1 MPINLLPPLSTVFAP
16 ILASPVFSGQPAYQ
30 KKLELILL
38 KAAEAKAIIAPI
50 LKNGVSWNSISTAAF
65 AELRTLEAQ
74 GVIPSNISST
84 IQTSLSTANNI
95 QVSTTQLTQAYANIA
110 SGKGDLTQTLS
121 QISTIALDLS
131 QSTASLNTTLDTLNQ
146 QQTVV
151 TGATGILNSKAEVIQ
166 IFQDSQ
172 AQAATNL
179 TNLTS
184 SITFVSSDLLSAKT
198 QNLITGNNAQTA
210 AAEQVLSQV
219 TKNIKQVTDIANK
232 MTDTIKNVQSI
243 ADNLKS
249 FKTFKLGNGKRKPR
263 KVLYPIPSFL
273 NPNNNAYV
281 KMYGELNDII
291 TSVNTAMAA
300 INLLGKTAG
309 LTSDIF

>member
-1 MPINLLPPLSTVFAP
+1 VFAP
-16 ILASPVFSGQPAYQ
+16 ILASPVFSGQPSFQ

-38 KAAEAKAIIAPI
+38 QAAQAKAILAPI
-50 LKNGVSWNSISTAAF
+50 LKRGVSWNSISTAAF
-65 AELRTLEAQ
+65 AELRVLEAQ
-74 GVIPSNISST
+74 GVIPSDIAAT

-110 SGKGDLTQTLS
+110 SGKGNLTQTLT
-121 QISTIALDLS
+121 QINSIASDLT
-131 QSTASLNTTLDTLNQ
+131 QSTTSLNTTLTTLNL

-151 TGATGILNSKAEVIQ
+151 EGDTGISNSKAEVIQ

-172 AQAATNL
+172 AQAAENL
-179 TNLTS
+179 ANLTS

-198 QNLITGNNAQTA
+198 QNLITGNTAQTA
-210 AAEQVLSQV
+210 AAQQVLSQV
-219 TKNIKQVTDIANK
+219 TTNIKQVTAIANN
-232 MTDTIKNVQSI
+232 MTQTITNVQAI

-249 FKTFKLGNGKRKPR
+249 FKTFTLGNGKRKPR

-281 KMYGELNDII
+281 KMYSDLNGII
-291 TSVNTAMAA
+291 TSVNTAMEAISALGDAA
-300 INLLGKTAG
+300 AAL
-309 LTSDIF
+309 DIF

>member
-1 MPINLLPPLSTVFAP
+1 MPIPLLPPISTVFAP
-16 ILASPVFSGQPAYQ
+16 ILASPVFAGQPSYQ

-38 KAAEAKAIIAPI
+38 QAAEAKAILAPI
-50 LKNGVSWNSISTAAF
+50 LKRGVSWNSISTAAF

-74 GVIPSNISST
+74 GVIPSDIAAT
-84 IQTSLSTANNI
+84 IQTSLATATTI
-95 QVSTTQLTQAYANIA
+95 ERSTTQLTKAYENIA

-121 QISTIALDLS
+121 QINIIASDLS
-131 QSTASLNTTLDTLNQ
+131 QSTSSLNGTLNTLNQ
-146 QQTVV
+146 QQQTVA
-151 TGATGILNSKAEVIQ
+151 GATGISNSKADVIEV
-166 IFQDSQ
+166 FKDSQ

-249 FKTFKLGNGKRKPR
+249 FETFKLGNGKRKPR

-281 KMYGELNDII
+281 KMYKELNGII
-291 TSVNTAMAA
+291 TSVNTAMEAISALGDAA
-300 INLLGKTAG
+300 ASL
-309 LTSDIF
+309 DIF